1 MLSLALSSWSLH
13 RHLPYYGTGAWSPDR
28 AGEVIEITAFPAL
41 AQSYGIAELEICQMH
56 LAMDDPSYIATVADA
71 VRAAGCRVINVP
83 IDAAGLAQG
92 NPTELDV
99 LRRWIDAAAALGST
113 AVRVN
118 TGHVGELSQ
127 SVALANSIRGYR
139 DLAAFCADRG
149 LLLLLE
155 NHWGLSA
162 TPAMITMLYEEV
174 GAPNFRLSPDFGNF
188 APEVRMEGLR
198 AMLPHAAIVH
208 AKVLDLDENGEH
220 PAFDLAACFA
230 LLRESG
236 YAGPLS
242 IEFEGKSDE
251 RRGIASAKQL
261 IERYVGDLLVRF

>member
-1 MLSLALSSWSLH
+1 
-13 RHLPYYGTGAWSPDR
+13 
-28 AGEVIEITAFPAL
+28 
-41 AQSYGIAELEICQMH
+41 
-56 LAMDDPSYIATVADA
+56 
-71 VRAAGCRVINVP
+71 
-83 IDAAGLAQG
+83 
-92 NPTELDV
+92 
-99 LRRWIDAAAALGST
+99 
-113 AVRVN
+113 
-118 TGHVGELSQ
+118 
-127 SVALANSIRGYR
+127 
-139 DLAAFCADRG
+139 
-149 LLLLLE
+149 
-155 NHWGLSA
+155 
-162 TPAMITMLYEEV
+162 V

-230 LLRESG
+230 LLRQSG